1 VSEVASRPFKVR
13 YFAWLK
19 QRTGCAGEEI
29 EADPG
34 LLTVA
39 DLMVLLGERHPRFAE
54 AAAARGVVRCAVN
67 HDYAEPEAAIRPG
80 DEIAFFPPVT
90 GG

>member
-1 VSEVASRPFKVR
+1 MTRPIKVR

-19 QRTGCAGEEI
+19 QRTGCADEEI
-29 EADPG
+29 EPTPAMR
-34 LLTVA
+34 TVA
-39 DLMVLLGERHPRFAE
+39 DLMVLIGERHPRFAE
-54 AAAARGVVRCAVN
+54 AAAAQGVVRCAVN
-67 HDYAEPEAAIRPG
+67 HDYAGPETTIRPG

>member
-1 VSEVASRPFKVR
+1 MRIR

-19 QRTGCAGEEI
+19 QRVGVPEEMVTPPP
-29 EADPG
+29 EVT
-34 LLTVA
+34 TVA
-39 DLMVLLGERHPRFAE
+39 TLESWLAERHPGFKE
-54 AAAARGVVRCAVN
+54 ALAAKGVVRCAVN
-67 HDYAEPEAAIRPG
+67 HDYVDATAVIGPN